1 MFDPFV
7 PQDSHR
13 LKKRFFFSKF
23 YFIKQFYRQRLAA
36 SSINTYISMYLSFQ
50 HPSVYLSIYLSTSL
64 YLSIYLSIFQHP
76 AIYLSNLSRKC
87 NGNVPECCKNSEGY
101 SDRIPSQTL
110 DSKTE
115 NWHYQGCNGG
125 RSSRGIIFF

>member
-64 YLSIYLSIFQHP
+64 YLSIYLSFNIP
-76 AIYLSNLSRKC
+76 LSIYLIYLGSVTGTFQSVARTVKDTLTESLLKLLTPKR
-87 NGNVPECCKNSEGY
+87 
-101 SDRIPSQTL
+101 RI
-110 DSKTE
+110 D
-115 NWHYQGCNGG
+115 
-125 RSSRGIIFF
+125 IIRDVMEVGAAGV